1 MFRKPCEL
9 LNIVYIYIQNLKMTK
24 LSIFIFCPLNL
35 TYIPNLHNRFAL
47 VTNTKHFQFLEMQ
60 RNKNKTVMK
69 ISHGNQVPNE
79 RSLKTCKIFQ
89 NSMFEVSL
97 WADVGES
104 TVLVALASY
113 YICTL

>member
-1 MFRKPCEL
+1 MFRKPCVL
-9 LNIVYIYIQNLKMTK
+9 LNIVYIYIQNFKMTK

-35 TYIPNLHNRFAL
+35 TYIPNLHNRLAL
-47 VTNTKHFQFLEMQ
+47 VTNPKHFQFLEMKC
-60 RNKNKTVMK
+60 NKNKTVMK
-69 ISHGNQVPNE
+69 ISQVPNE

-89 NSMFEVSL
+89 NSKFEVSL

-104 TVLVALASY
+104 MVLVTLASY